1 MSFCSH
7 HLLRSRFS
15 AGLPSCVPQHR
26 LRLRHWYRQTAKHLE
41 ARYVTNHASNPNT
54 TYHYATS
61 TASDGLNTS
70 DSSLI
75 RVREPR
81 NNPTKDQPRDLQNIV
96 ASPVYPV
103 QELRDD
109 IAEIPSSL
117 DTEDIPGPPL
127 SSSGQRV
134 PTDPGLKFFYA
145 TRTLINGKVE
155 YKYKT
160 RHVSQ
165 ETFDLHQSIK
175 LRSLFYNRDETRTW
189 RIAYSKVYRAMF
201 FGTQV
206 QDFPETLL
214 LNDDD
219 VKLLDQIKI
228 DCQGSFRKAW
238 ETLDKTAK
246 ADHWKRLSLW
256 LLQNSPDLA
265 LEFLLVTSQSVDK
278 PLFVMLSDCFLYLD
292 KLRGGEMQ
300 HWKKGDLT
308 YVSVLLT
315 CLDPNNWPIAH
326 LPQKGVRLYLKRAG
340 REELYHA
347 WTIVDGRRNHI
358 ESETWLCFMRRFT
371 EFGDIYTSLEA
382 LELVRRRGQK
392 NLLMDSEGV
401 MRHCCKLLL
410 LDSVRDTP
418 SGRNFYILPK
428 LLSQMGVRPDRDM
441 MNIVL
446 SNAFKTG
453 DPQVGFDMFRHM
465 KRQSLEPDSFTYL
478 TLLSDAVARGDRE
491 RVQSLIQDI
500 RSRKLEKNPWIASKI
515 FHAHFTFNAKHHD
528 PDADPNG
535 VFYSLLDMYNQLY
548 DITPLK
554 ELSIIP
560 PEYTPPPGG
569 DSLPP
574 SVISLYLMIATYL
587 RCQKRISHTHRVYS
601 KFSTL
606 VSQDHPAVA
615 PLASTDHI
623 YNEFLVAFRDDPRGL
638 QPAVRLVE
646 EMLQSS
652 NEDQELGDGAIVRAK
667 PSIRT
672 WTILMSAF
680 TFNKQPLAAEKV
692 REMMAKH
699 GVEYNMVT
707 WNTVINTYANAQ
719 NIPEVAKSIKE
730 MEAQGYSMDSYT
742 MKCLRYLQDPER
754 LWIAVEELDKATDAR
769 HDMMAS
775 SLDQKPLEESELDED
790 EQLLEQGLERLRG
803 KTESTS

>member
-1 MSFCSH
+1 M
-7 HLLRSRFS
+7 
-15 AGLPSCVPQHR
+15 
-26 LRLRHWYRQTAKHLE
+26 
-41 ARYVTNHASNPNT
+41 
-54 TYHYATS
+54 
-61 TASDGLNTS
+61 
-70 DSSLI
+70 
-75 RVREPR
+75 
-81 NNPTKDQPRDLQNIV
+81 
-96 ASPVYPV
+96 
-103 QELRDD
+103 
-109 IAEIPSSL
+109 
-117 DTEDIPGPPL
+117 
-127 SSSGQRV
+127 SSSGQMAPIDR
-134 PTDPGLKFFYA
+134 GLKFSYA
-145 TRTLINGKVE
+145 TRTLVNGKVE
-155 YKYKT
+155 LEYKT

-165 ETFDLHQSIK
+165 DTFDLHQSIK
-175 LRSLFYNRDETRTW
+175 LRSFYYAPDEIRAW
-189 RIAYSKVYRAMF
+189 RVAYSNLYRAAA
-201 FGTQV
+201 FGSDA
-206 QDFPETLL
+206 QDFPETLM
-214 LNDDD
+214 LNDGDLQ
-219 VKLLDQIKI
+219 LLDKIKTDPQVI
-228 DCQGSFRKAW
+228 FREAW
-238 ETLDKTAK
+238 ETLDKPAK
-246 ADHWKRLSLW
+246 AAHWKRLSLW
-256 LLQNSPDLA
+256 LLQNLPNLA
-265 LEFLLVTSQSVDK
+265 LEFLLVTSQSADK

-292 KLRGGEMQ
+292 KLHAGELR
-300 HWKKGDLT
+300 HWQKGDHT

-326 LPQKGVRLYLKRAG
+326 LPQKGVRLYLKKAG

-347 WTIVDGRRNHI
+347 WTIVDERRNHI

-371 EFGDIYTSLEA
+371 EFGDIYKSLEA

-418 SGRNFYILPK
+418 NGRNFYILPK

-500 RSRKLEKNPWIASKI
+500 RSRELEKNPWIASKI

-535 VFYSLLDMYNQLY
+535 VFYSLLDMYNQLH

-554 ELSIIP
+554 ELSILP

-569 DSLPP
+569 ENLPP
-574 SVISLYLMIATYL
+574 SVIALYLMIATYL
-587 RCQKRISHTHRVYS
+587 RCQKRIPHAHRVYT
-601 KFSTL
+601 KFRTL
-606 VSQDHPAVA
+606 VSQNHPAIA
-615 PLASTDHI
+615 PLASTDHT

-646 EMLQSS
+646 DMLHFS
-652 NEDQELGDGAIVRAK
+652 NEDEELKDGVIVRAK

-699 GVEYNMVT
+699 GAEYNMVT

-719 NIPEVAKSIKE
+719 NVPEVAKSIKE

-754 LWIAVEELDKATDAR
+754 LWIAVGELDMATDAR
-769 HDMMAS
+769 HDMLTS
-775 SLDQKPLEESELDED
+775 SDQKPLEESEQDED
-790 EQLLEQGLERLRG
+790 EQLLAQGLQRLRR
-803 KTESTS
+803 KRESNY